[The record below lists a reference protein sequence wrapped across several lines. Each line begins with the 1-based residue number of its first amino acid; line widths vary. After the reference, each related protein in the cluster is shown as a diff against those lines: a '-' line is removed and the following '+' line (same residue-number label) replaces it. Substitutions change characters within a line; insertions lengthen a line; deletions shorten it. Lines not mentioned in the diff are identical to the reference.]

1 MALNNL
7 TRVIMRS
14 TLSHIMLQ
22 SPAAGEGGLSFFLLI
37 GGMFVIMY
45 LFMIRPQVKKQ
56 KEAKT
61 FRDSLKKGDKVVTIG
76 GIHGKVVD
84 MNERTVLIQVDG
96 AKIRVEKTALNPAG
110 EASEEDIKANA

>member
-1 MALNNL
+1 MNSHLLLQAAAGGGG
-7 TRVIMRS
+7 MS
-14 TLSHIMLQ
+14 TLLML
-22 SPAAGEGGLSFFLLI
+22 A
-37 GGMFVIMY
+37 GMFAIMY

-61 FRDSLKKGDKVVTIG
+61 FREGLKKGDKVVSIG

-110 EASEEDIKANA
+110 EASEEDIKANS

>member
-1 MALNNL
+1 MQLL
-7 TRVIMRS
+7 P
-14 TLSHIMLQ
+14 LHILLQ
-22 SPAAGEGGLSFFLLI
+22 SPASGEGGLSFFLLI

-56 KEAKT
+56 KEAKS
-61 FRDSLKKGDKVVTIG
+61 FRESLKKGDKIVTIG

>member
-1 MALNNL
+1 MLNLFARL
-7 TRVIMRS
+7 T
-14 TLSHIMLQ
+14 LQ
-22 SPAAGEGGLSFFLLI
+22 SPAPGEGGLSFFLLI
-37 GGMFVIMY
+37 GGMFLIMY

-61 FRDSLKKGDKVVTIG
+61 FREGLKKGDKVVSIG

-96 AKIRVEKTALNPAG
+96 AKIRIEKTALNPAG
-110 EASEEDIKANA
+110 EASEEYIKANA

>member
-1 MALNNL
+1 
-7 TRVIMRS
+7 
-14 TLSHIMLQ
+14 
-22 SPAAGEGGLSFFLLI
+22 
-37 GGMFVIMY
+37 
-45 LFMIRPQVKKQ
+45 
-56 KEAKT
+56 
-61 FRDSLKKGDKVVTIG
+61 VVTIG

>member
-1 MALNNL
+1 MLNLFARL
-7 TRVIMRS
+7 T
-14 TLSHIMLQ
+14 LQ
-22 SPAAGEGGLSFFLLI
+22 SPAREGGLSFFLLI
-37 GGMFVIMY
+37 GGMFHHVPV
-45 LFMIRPQVKKQ
+45 RCSTTGQKT

-61 FRDSLKKGDKVVTIG
+61 FREGLKKGDKVVSIG

-96 AKIRVEKTALNPAG
+96 AKIRIEKTAPNPAG

>member
-1 MALNNL
+1 MMHYILF
-7 TRVIMRS
+7 
-14 TLSHIMLQ
+14 Q
-22 SPAAGEGGLSFFLLI
+22 SPATGEGGMSFFLLI
-37 GGMFVIMY
+37 GGMFLIMY

-61 FRDSLKKGDKVVTIG
+61 FRAELKKGDKVVTIG
-76 GIHGKVVD
+76 GIHGKVAD

-96 AKIRVEKTALNPAG
+96 AKIRVEKSALNPAG